1 MMGRQVEM
9 LASGCLEGRRFAV
22 TGAGTGIGRAIA
34 LRLAALGATVGGMGR
49 REGPLQE
56 TLSMTSQGRFVPLPC
71 DIRDYEAAAR
81 VMTTF
86 AEGGLNGL
94 VNNAG
99 GQFYAEASDI
109 SVNGFSAVVDLNL
122 TALFA
127 LTNAMRPYLAQS
139 GGAIVNMSIVGAERG
154 ALGLAHAVAA
164 RSGASGLS
172 KALALEWGAD
182 RIRVNSIAVGTVETE
197 SFRAATTEQLRR
209 DLAGQSPIARLVE
222 AAEVAELTAFL
233 LSDAAGMI
241 TGQTLRLD
249 GGAFLAAPVDMRPA
263 KQDVMHE

>member
-1 MMGRQVEM
+1 MARRVEM
-9 LASGCLEGRRFAV
+9 LASNSLAGRRFTV

-49 REGPLQE
+49 REEPLQE
-56 TLSMTSQGRFVPLPC
+56 TLSMAGPGRFVPLPC

-81 VMTTF
+81 VMATF
-86 AEGGLNGL
+86 AEGGLDGL

-99 GQFYAEASDI
+99 GQFYAAASDI

-127 LTNAMRPYLAQS
+127 LTTAAQPYLAQS

-164 RSGASGLS
+164 RSGVAGLS

-182 RIRVNSIAVGTVETE
+182 RIRVNSIAIGTVETE
-197 SFRAATTEQLRR
+197 SFRAATAESLRR
-209 DLAGQSPIARLVE
+209 DLADQSPVPRLVD

-233 LSDAAGMI
+233 LSDAAEMI

-249 GGAFLAAPVDMRPA
+249 GGAFLAGPIDMRPA
-263 KQDVMHE
+263 KKDVMHE